1 MKTVIGNYKM
11 NLGIRGSA
19 AVARGTLMALRGEE
33 HLPEVILCPSFTALS
48 EVRKVIARSKI
59 ELGAQNMAWEKQG
72 AYTGEVSPRMLD
84 EVNVEYVILG
94 HSERRAYFCEDD
106 EMVNKKVKAAYQNRF
121 TPIVCIGESAEE
133 RDAGETQDKVAAQLR
148 EGLKGVTLSS
158 RQRLLIAYEPIWA
171 IGSGEPATPSDV
183 AEVHEYIRGI
193 AEEIVEPKGD
203 DQLQVLYGGSVDGEN
218 AYSFLREEEIDGVLV
233 GGASIKLNEFV
244 AILDAAG
251 DVLEGLEEGEI

>member
-1 MKTVIGNYKM
+1 M

-33 HLPEVILCPSFTALS
+33 HIPEVILCPSFTALS

-59 ELGAQNMAWEKQG
+59 DLGAQNMAWEKQG

-94 HSERRAYFCEDD
+94 HSERREYFCEDD
-106 EMVNKKVKAAYQNRF
+106 EMVNKKVKAAYQNHF

-133 RDAGETQDKVAAQLR
+133 HDAGETQETVADQLR

-158 RQRLLIAYEPIWA
+158 RQRLFIAYEPIWA
-171 IGSGEPATPSDV
+171 IGSGEPATPSEV
-183 AEVHEYIRGI
+183 AETHDYIRGVVNQV
-193 AEEIVEPKGD
+193 VEPKRAE
-203 DQLQVLYGGSVDGEN
+203 QVRILYGGSVDGEN

-244 AILDAAG
+244 EILDAAG
-251 DVLEGLEEGEI
+251 DVMEGLEEGEI

>member
-1 MKTVIGNYKM
+1 M

-33 HLPEVILCPSFTALS
+33 HIPEVILCPSFTALS

-59 ELGAQNMAWEKQG
+59 DLGAQNMAWEKQG

-106 EMVNKKVKAAYQNRF
+106 EMVNKKVRAAYQNHF

-133 RDAGETQDKVAAQLR
+133 RDAGETQETVADQLR
-148 EGLKGVTLSS
+148 KGLKGVTLSS
-158 RQRLLIAYEPIWA
+158 RQRLFIAYEPIWA
-171 IGSGEPATPSDV
+171 IGSGEPATPSEV
-183 AEVHEYIRGI
+183 AETHDYIRGVVNQV
-193 AEEIVEPKGD
+193 VEPKRAE
-203 DQLQVLYGGSVDGEN
+203 QVRILYGGSVDGEN

-244 AILDAAG
+244 EILDAAG
-251 DVLEGLEEGEI
+251 DVMEGLEEGEI